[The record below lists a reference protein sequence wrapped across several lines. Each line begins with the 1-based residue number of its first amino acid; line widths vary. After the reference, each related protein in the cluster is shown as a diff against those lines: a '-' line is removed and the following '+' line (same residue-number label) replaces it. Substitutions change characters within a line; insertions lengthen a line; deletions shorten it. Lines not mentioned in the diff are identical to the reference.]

1 MAATYVDRTGGNL
14 ANRYFIPAIYPPK
27 LLKKFYAESVAN
39 AICNVD
45 YQADVLGKGNTVH
58 IRMRPDVA
66 VTPSVE
72 NEKISWQDVQDNEVV
87 LYINYAF
94 DAAVKIGNIDMHQMD
109 INLQAELIDEIAN
122 RLRIVIDTTV
132 LGSAYSS
139 AATTKSAS
147 PYSAW
152 NTSANSIACLADL
165 QATLSQLD
173 AYGEP
178 TPATDRWIVIHP
190 SMKTYLLQQTAMY
203 ALNAG
208 TPKGALQMGYVAN
221 LAGFDIYESPL
232 VPGAGTSG
240 SPFSVMAGHK
250 SAITLATQFT
260 QFETDVPL
268 QDYYGKGIRAQNC
281 FGFKVVKPGK
291 LINAQIQL

>member
-1 MAATYVDRTGGNL
+1 MASTYVDRTGGNL
-14 ANRYFIPAIYPPK
+14 PNRYFIPQIYSTK
-27 LLKKFYAESVAN
+27 MLKKFYAESVAN

-45 YQADVLGKGNTVH
+45 YQQEILGKGNTVH
-58 IRMRPDVA
+58 IRLRPDVA

-72 NEKISWQDVQDNEVV
+72 NEKISWQDVNDAEVV
-87 LYINYAF
+87 LYINYAY
-94 DAAVKIGNIDMHQMD
+94 DAAVKIGNIAMHQMD
-109 INLQAELIDEIAN
+109 INLQSELIDEIAN

-139 AATTKSAS
+139 AGTTKTTGAVA
-147 PYSAW
+147 AW
-152 NTSANSIACLADL
+152 NTNDNCIVALAESQAVLSA
-165 QATLSQLD
+165 LD
-173 AYGEP
+173 SNGEP
-178 TPATDRWIVIHP
+178 TPTTDRWIVIHP
-190 SMKTYLLQQTAMY
+190 AMKTYLLKQTALY

-208 TPKGALQMGYVAN
+208 TPKGALQMGYVGN

-232 VPGAGTSG
+232 VPGAGTAG
-240 SPFSVMAGHK
+240 SPYQVMAGHK

-291 LINAQIQL
+291 LVNLSVAL